1 MAAVALSEMTM
12 EEQFDT
18 CSEFVSKTMSVQTDW
33 PKSTPAEKLE
43 IYKWFKHIK
52 DGDAPKASEAVELC
66 DGEPLCEAVDVMG
79 AEPVGERVDPADGET
94 AGASKNTMR
103 PVKAELS
110 GQLPH
115 V

>member
-12 EEQFDT
+12 EEKFDT

-52 DGDAPKASEAVELC
+52 DGDAPKDRPSFTSALMKTGGPIAAAELQ
-66 DGEPLCEAVDVMG
+66 ARFDVW
-79 AEPVGERVDPADGET
+79 AACR
-94 AGASKNTMR
+94 GASKDTAMAAY
-103 PVKAELS
+103 VWVFCL
-110 GQLPH
+110 H
-115 V
+115 